1 MSEIKVEDAKRLL
14 KAIKA
19 NKQKYLTCEI
29 LSKDVG
35 IYADII
41 AGYLSTFDPIIS
53 MDPNYDIR
61 NITPQ
66 LSAFVREHGERR
78 PTHKSNKLAE
88 TQYKSVNDFVFSKYV
103 VAGGLMDR
111 SIELSDADLKELKKV
126 VTNEIKLRKKKR

>member
-1 MSEIKVEDAKRLL
+1 MNEIKVEDAKRLL

-35 IYADII
+35 IYPDII
-41 AGYLSTFDPIIS
+41 AGMLSTFDPIIS

-61 NITPQ
+61 NVTSQ
-66 LSAFVREHGERR
+66 LSAFVREHSERHV
-78 PTHKSNKLAE
+78 THRGNKLAE
-88 TQYKSVNDFVFSKYV
+88 TQFKSVNDFVFSKYV

-111 SIELSDADLKELKKV
+111 SIELTDADLKELKKV
-126 VTNEIKLRKKKR
+126 VTNEIKLRKKRR

>member
-1 MSEIKVEDAKRLL
+1 MNEIKVEDAKRLL

-35 IYADII
+35 IYEDII
-41 AGYLSTFDPIIS
+41 AGMLSTFDPIIS

-61 NITPQ
+61 NITPK
-66 LSAFVREHGERR
+66 LSAFVKEHTERHII
-78 PTHKSNKLAE
+78 HKSSKLVE
-88 TQYKSVNDFVFSKYV
+88 PTYKSVNDFVFNKYV

-111 SIELSDADLKELKKV
+111 SIVLSNKDLHELKKV
-126 VTNEIKLRKKKR
+126 VNYEIKLLKKKR

>member
-41 AGYLSTFDPIIS
+41 AGMLSTFDPIIA
-53 MDPNYDIR
+53 MDPNYDVR
-61 NITPQ
+61 NITSQ
-66 LSAFVREHGERR
+66 LSAFVREHSERHI
-78 PTHKSNKLAE
+78 THKSSKLVD

-103 VAGGLMDR
+103 VAGGLIDR
-111 SIELSDADLKELKKV
+111 SIELSTADLKELKKV

>member
-61 NITPQ
+61 NVTSQ
-66 LSAFVREHGERR
+66 LSAFVREHSERHS
-78 PTHKSNKLAE
+78 THKSNKLAE

-111 SIELSDADLKELKKV
+111 SIELNDADLKELKKV
-126 VTNEIKLRKKKR
+126 VTNELKLRKKKR